1 MNPAQATVTAFLARW
16 EAVAGSWQCVESRGR
31 VPEAVEAYCASLGGA
46 TVAVAPALAD
56 LPWGEAATAYRFGG
70 SSGAERVGVSEA
82 DSAIAE
88 TGTLVL
94 RSGADHPVTLNFL
107 PEHHVVLL
115 EVARLVPTPE
125 AAWERM
131 LAAGPL
137 PRAVN
142 WITGPSR
149 TADVEQTLQLGA
161 HGPRAVHVLLIGG
174 NGLDTEKADA

>member
-1 MNPAQATVTAFLARW
+1 VNSAQANVAAFLARW
-16 EAVAGSWQCVESRGR
+16 EAAAGSWQHVASRGQ
-31 VPEAVEAYCASLGGA
+31 VPEAVEAYCASLGSA

-56 LPWGEAATAYRFGG
+56 LPWGEAAAAYRFGG
-70 SSGAERVGVSEA
+70 AAGDEQVGVSEA

-107 PEHHVVLL
+107 PEHHLVLL
-115 EVARLVPTPE
+115 EANGLVPTPE
-125 AAWERM
+125 ASWERM

-174 NGLDTEKADA
+174 NRF